1 MCTSVTSG
9 LNRKLPKSDGRPPRC
24 SQRDRVQLRSSVFN
38 GRPYCYSS
46 VSFSLL
52 LRSSVFNGGPYC
64 YSSVCFSLLLLL
76 LFFFLLDFSEMR
88 GRISLKFSEV
98 VGTGLAQREFQ
109 FDVRTS
115 LPVGDMVHFL
125 FSLSSGFL
133 KNRSRYRVEIFR
145 DCNLVISTL
154 MLRVSLIQV
163 ERH

>member
-1 MCTSVTSG
+1 MA
-9 LNRKLPKSDGRPPRC
+9 NKLSDKLRLIIYFFL
-24 SQRDRVQLRSSVFN
+24 LRSSVFN

-46 VSFSLL
+46 VSFS
-52 LRSSVFNGGPYC
+52 
-64 YSSVCFSLLLLL
+64 LLL

-133 KNRSRYRVEIFR
+133 KNRSRYQAEIYR
-145 DCNLVISTL
+145 DCSLVISTFI
-154 MLRVSLIQV
+154 LRVSLIQV
-163 ERH
+163 ERLRNAHGLEN